1 MANELE
7 KVIVLTSE
15 GPDLAEATLEYMA
28 RTIEQHITYPS
39 FTESINTILNSVG
52 LSSSENMYLTDCF
65 DSQPWFEDCYPCVDI
80 KKSVILPNTYYLLY
94 YGWVPYTIVDFGSGC
109 AFCAE

>member
-1 MANELE
+1 MANKLE
-7 KVIVLTSE
+7 KVLVVTSE
-15 GPDLAEATLEYMA
+15 GPDLDETTLQYMS
-28 RTIEQHITYPS
+28 RIIEREITYPG

-52 LSSSENMYLTDCF
+52 LSSAEDVYLTDYF
-65 DSQPWFEDCYPCVDI
+65 DSHQWFEDCYPCVDI